1 MRDRPIRSLEVALD
15 IKSPAARSQV
25 YVVIHS
31 CTGAASSPW
40 SRLGNSGEPTETT
53 ETHNGERAGRTRVP
67 RLQRAFCFLT
77 SLQGTYVPVRTV
89 MFYQSTIKKVKAQ
102 GSMIHYGILTLQRL
116 RCNQAATAEP
126 FCYSQIAGSMDFTE
140 EVSVLRTIYNSP
152 V

>member
-89 MFYQSTIKKVKAQ
+89 MFYQSIIKKVKAQ
-102 GSMIHYGILTLQRL
+102 GS
-116 RCNQAATAEP
+116 AAEP

>member
-1 MRDRPIRSLEVALD
+1 M
-15 IKSPAARSQV
+15 

-31 CTGAASSPW
+31 FTGAASSPW

-89 MFYQSTIKKVKAQ
+89 MFYQSIIKKVKARVK
-102 GSMIHYGILTLQRL
+102 SRYTTESW
-116 RCNQAATAEP
+116 RCNGCAATRLQQQCLFA
-126 FCYSQIAGSMDFTE
+126 T
-140 EVSVLRTIYNSP
+140 LRSP
-152 V
+152 DRWISLRRSAFWGPYTTLPYRMMNWWCGHIHWRELACLSSF